1 MGDFQERD
9 CLLQELEELQRCFLC
24 VACPPGRVQCVC
36 VLAVCSLRFE
46 RRACLQLQKLSPLS
60 KEATRCVWETKDH
73 STRASGAS
81 GASDGVPTSLP
92 AVYQPPTNEYRA
104 CLDRDFA
111 VWADS
116 IIEIPKNN

>member
-1 MGDFQERD
+1 M
-9 CLLQELEELQRCFLC
+9 
-24 VACPPGRVQCVC
+24 
-36 VLAVCSLRFE
+36 
-46 RRACLQLQKLSPLS
+46 QLQKLSPLS

-73 STRASGAS
+73 STRASAASAAS
-81 GASDGVPTSLP
+81 GSKVRRFEGSKVHQVHQVVLPTSLP

-116 IIEIPKNN
+116 IIEIPINN